1 MKPNES
7 PAARAPEAASPF
19 PPPFRWESSPPEAPT
34 QITSSVGWDSA
45 IGWGTAQGGAAGA
58 TPAVRSSDVGDSER
72 TQVLRPLPPY
82 QHRPEEVGDLFR
94 PCETAPGEHITGH
107 ITGPGD
113 RPVPPMAGEAF
124 QVPTVRS
131 RSSQITGITVL
142 AIVVL
147 GLVAATV
154 AYLLIPG
161 PGRPDDDQITGFHPA
176 TAFRDVPPPH
186 QPPVNTADALITPA
200 GTDRGSRSFDGLL
213 ELASAA
219 PLPSPIL
226 NALNANEMSDAVLK
240 ATTLAVGGKEVKIGM
255 YAFTLPDTQR
265 AITVAQDI
273 VAAEVRSDG
282 GIKIS
287 NAQALR
293 GVTVMRSV
301 PGSVEPVYRAV
312 YVLYNR
318 VIFFE
323 VLGKNRDD
331 ADAVLNTFTSLV
343 DKQVITHAP
352 PTIRGN

>member
-1 MKPNES
+1 MS
-7 PAARAPEAASPF
+7 TVR
-19 PPPFRWESSPPEAPT
+19 
-34 QITSSVGWDSA
+34 WDSA
-45 IGWGTAQGGAAGA
+45 IGGGTAVGGDTAQSDSVGA
-58 TPAVRSSDVGDSER
+58 TPGVRTSDVGDSER

-82 QHRPEEVGDLFR
+82 PQRPEEVRDLFQR
-94 PCETAPGEHITGH
+94 CEAAPTGHITGH
-107 ITGPGD
+107 ITEPGD
-113 RPVPPMAGEAF
+113 RSASPWPDEAF
-124 QVPTVRS
+124 QAPAARS
-131 RSSQITGITVL
+131 RSPQITGITVL
-142 AIVVL
+142 AVVVL

-161 PGRPDDDQITGFHPA
+161 PGRSDDDQITVFQPT
-176 TAFRDVPPPH
+176 TALRDVPPPH
-186 QPPVNTADALITPA
+186 GPPVNTADALITPE
-200 GTDRGSRSFDGLL
+200 GTDRGSRSFEGLL

-219 PLPSPIL
+219 QLPESIL
-226 NALNANEMSDAVLK
+226 NALHANEMSDAVLK
-240 ATTLAVGGKEVKIGM
+240 ATTLAAGGKEVKIGM
-255 YAFTLPDTQR
+255 YAFTLPDAQK
-265 AITVAQDI
+265 AIAVAQDI

-282 GIKIS
+282 GIKIT

>member
-1 MKPNES
+1 VKPNESES

-19 PPPFRWESSPPEAPT
+19 PPPFRWESSPPPEAPT
-34 QITSSVGWDSA
+34 QIMSAVRWD
-45 IGWGTAQGGAAGA
+45 TAQGDVAAA
-58 TPAVRSSDVGDSER
+58 TRAVRTSDVGDCER
-72 TQVLRPLPPY
+72 TQVLRPIPPY
-82 QHRPEEVGDLFR
+82 QHRPEEVRDLFQR
-94 PCETAPGEHITGH
+94 RDTATSGH
-107 ITGPGD
+107 ITPPGD
-113 RPVPPMAGEAF
+113 KSAPPWAGEAF
-124 QVPTVRS
+124 QPPTVGS
-131 RSSQITGITVL
+131 RSPQITGITVL
-142 AIVVL
+142 AVVVL

-161 PGRPDDDQITGFHPA
+161 PGRIDDDQITGFHPA
-176 TAFRDVPPPH
+176 TALRDVPPPH
-186 QPPVNTADALITPA
+186 QPPVNTADALITPE

-219 PLPSPIL
+219 PLPASIL
-226 NALNANEMSDAVLK
+226 STLHTNEMSDAVLK
-240 ATTLAVGGKEVKIGM
+240 ATTLPVGGKEVKIGM
-255 YAFTLPDTQR
+255 YSFTLPDAQK

-282 GIKIS
+282 GIKIT
-287 NAQALR
+287 NADALR

-301 PGSVEPVYRAV
+301 PGSAEPVYRAV

-331 ADAVLNTFTSLV
+331 ADAVLKTFTSLV